1 MLSSIEERLPI
12 SSQCPPS
19 TAIACAA
26 ERQAALTAVR
36 RGTLRRALPIKGLS
50 SPSRHVHPRAR
61 ALTRP
66 CRAVSTVQRGA
77 CIMRSPAY
85 PQTSRHSRYG
95 RVGPGRAG
103 IRHHDHE

>member
-61 ALTRP
+61 ANTPLPRSKYGPARRVHHAQPSVSSDLT
-66 CRAVSTVQRGA
+66 SLTVRES
-77 CIMRSPAY
+77 RSW
-85 PQTSRHSRYG
+85 QSRHSPPR
-95 RVGPGRAG
+95 P
-103 IRHHDHE
+103 